1 MHLFS
6 QGLGVA
12 TEFGYITVFSNFL
25 LFFTLSIFF
34 NESGFRMIGDEY
46 CLHDFGGVPC
56 AIFEVADLTLNYLL

>member
-34 NESGFRMIGDEY
+34 NESGFRMIGFFLGYEQQFIY
-46 CLHDFGGVPC
+46 NVR
-56 AIFEVADLTLNYLL
+56 V